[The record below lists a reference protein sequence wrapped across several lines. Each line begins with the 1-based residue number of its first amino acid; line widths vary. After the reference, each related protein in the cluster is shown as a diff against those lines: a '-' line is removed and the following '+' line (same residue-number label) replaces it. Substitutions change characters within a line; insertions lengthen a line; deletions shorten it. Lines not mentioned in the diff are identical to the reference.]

1 MKPTIALIGAGN
13 VATHLAKALTRASYT
28 ITGVYS
34 RTLEHARRVAEPA
47 GATATD
53 QLSALAAADV
63 YIFAVTD
70 TALPALVKA
79 MPTAARK
86 GFFLHTAGS
95 VPMEVLKGESAHY
108 GVLYPL
114 QTFSRTRQVS
124 FSEVPL
130 FIEAATPADEAR
142 LRSLAADLSPYVYG
156 MDSAARRFLHLS
168 AVFACNFPN
177 HCYAIASRILQEAGI
192 APEVLQPLIA
202 ETARKVQD
210 LAPIAA
216 QTGPAVRYDRS
227 VMDHHLSLLAHHP
240 TEREIYRLL
249 SQNIHTY
256 ATAASSSTNMIN
268 YDLTKI
274 KALAFDVDG
283 VLSSNN
289 VILLGDGRQ
298 PHRTA
303 NIKDGYALQL
313 AVKCGLEVAI
323 ITGGRS
329 PEVIDRYR
337 GLGIS
342 HVFSGVSVK
351 IDCFEE
357 WLLSTGLRAEE
368 VLYMGDDIPDYEVMR
383 ACGCPCCPADAA
395 EEIKSISCY
404 ISHRCGGHGC
414 ARDVIEQVLRAQGKW
429 MANAEAFGW

>member
-13 VATHLAKALTRASYT
+13 VATHLARALTRASYT

-34 RTLEHARRVAEPA
+34 RTIAHARRVAEPA
-47 GATATD
+47 GAAATD
-53 QLSALAAADV
+53 QLSAIAPADV

-70 TALPALVKA
+70 TALPELVRS
-79 MPTAARK
+79 MPPATRSSLY
-86 GFFLHTAGS
+86 LHTAGS
-95 VPMEVLKGESAHY
+95 LPMDLLRGQAAHY
-108 GVLYPL
+108 GVLYPM
-114 QTFSRTRQVS
+114 QTFSRLRQVD

-130 FIEAATPADEAR
+130 FIEAATTADESR
-142 LRSLAADLSPYVYG
+142 LRSLAADLSRHVTRL
-156 MDSAARRFLHLS
+156 DSPSRRHLHLA

-177 HCYAIASRILQEAGI
+177 HCYAIAARILEEAGI

-216 QTGPAVRYDRS
+216 QTGPAVRFDRD
-227 VMDHHLSLLAHHP
+227 VMDRHLALLSHHP
-240 TEREIYRLL
+240 AEREIYRLL

-256 ATAASSSTNMIN
+256 ATAASSSNNMIN

-283 VLSSNN
+283 VLSTNN

-313 AVKCGLEVAI
+313 AVKCGLDVAI

-329 PEVIDRYR
+329 PEVIERYR

-395 EEIKSISCY
+395 PEIKSVSCY
-404 ISHRCGGHGC
+404 ISQQCGGHGC
-414 ARDVIEQVLRAQGKW
+414 VRDVVEQVLRAQGKW

>member
-34 RTLEHARRVAEPA
+34 RTLEHAHRVAEPA
-47 GATATD
+47 GAAATD
-53 QLSALAAADV
+53 QLSALATADV

-70 TALPALVKA
+70 TALPDLVKA
-79 MPTAARK
+79 MPMAARK

-95 VPMEVLKGESAHY
+95 VPMEVLKGEAAHY

-114 QTFSRTRQVS
+114 QTFSRTRQVN

-142 LRSLAADLSPYVYG
+142 LRSLAVDLSPHVYG

-256 ATAASSSTNMIN
+256 ATAALSSTNMIN

-289 VILLGDGRQ
+289 VILLGDGHQ

-329 PEVIDRYR
+329 PEVIERYR

-404 ISHRCGGHGC
+404 ISHQCGGHGC